1 MSQLFSMMNSP
12 PDAFAYAWSIFYLQ
26 FLGVFYQGI
35 PLQAI
40 STCPFFAEATFLS
53 PLEVF

>member
-1 MSQLFSMMNSP
+1 MSQLFSMINYP
-12 PDAFAYAWSIFYLQ
+12 PDVFACAWSRFYLQ

-40 STCPFFAEATFLS
+40 STCPFFAAAIFLS